1 MITSYDFEV
10 AAKNAVINVA
20 YQTFGEFFNINQIQV
35 VWLVHLLGY
44 KKAVLIDI
52 GKNNRVY
59 EVTYN
64 KDKDE
69 MYVDTYEKFNNTVF
83 RGSEDEIDYV
93 AHM

>member
-10 AAKNAVINVA
+10 AAKNAVIHVA
-20 YQTFGEFFNINQIQV
+20 HETFGETFNITQIQV

-44 KKAVLIDI
+44 KKAILIDL

-64 KDKDE
+64 KDRDE
-69 MYVDTYEKFNNTVF
+69 MYVDTYEKLSNSVL
-83 RGSEDEIDYV
+83 RGSEGDIDYV